1 MFVLRA
7 SAIWLLIISAEF
19 VHGVLRMLF
28 LAPLIGDFQARQI
41 SVLIGSL
48 IILTIAYFSIRWVRA
63 ENNVS
68 LFIVGFVWLILTL
81 LFEVGLGRFVFGF
94 SWQRI
99 LSDYDIST
107 GGLLP
112 FGLIILTLSPLI
124 AYKLRGL
131 TKRSNQS

>member
-1 MFVLRA
+1 
-7 SAIWLLIISAEF
+7 
-19 VHGVLRMLF
+19 MLF

-94 SWQRI
+94 SWKRI
-99 LSDYDIST
+99 LSDYDISI